1 MGLFA
6 RRPRLP
12 EEIMIRLV
20 LRDRERVHRHAATA
34 SGGHLVASD
43 RALHVV
49 PAARPDGTRPD
60 GWRVP
65 WEDVASARWDEPVLL
80 INPVPGV
87 PVPPLRATLEQGRD
101 LAREVEVRVDATVN
115 WYAEHA
121 LTAARGR
128 VRVVARRLPDG
139 SLRFDALPGDGVDLD
154 APGVAAEVSGLLDA
168 ARRQVG
174 APS

>member
-1 MGLFA
+1 MRLFS
-6 RRPRLP
+6 RRPRVP
-12 EEIMIRLV
+12 EEIMVRLV
-20 LRDRERVHRHAATA
+20 LRDRERIQRHAPTA

-49 PAARPDGTRPD
+49 PAVRPNGTRPD

-80 INPVPGV
+80 ITPVPGV
-87 PVPPLRATLEQGRD
+87 RVPPLRASLDDGRD
-101 LAREVEVRVDATVN
+101 LAREVEVRVDSTVN

-121 LTAARGR
+121 LTSARGR

-154 APGVAAEVSGLLDA
+154 APGVATEVAGLLEA

-174 APS
+174 APR